1 MEGEIKDLVL
11 ARLEKRLKDKD
22 EEIRALKDRIDNYED
37 ADHIKALETRIEKL
51 EDGLLETQT
60 ALSEVMKKVGVFEAL
75 IVAAN
80 CEDGE
85 CEDMADPDL
94 KLDGQSEPMAPD
106 IYEPGVAASTP
117 DGGEK
122 PEKKDAMRFF
132 RMNKNA

>member
-1 MEGEIKDLVL
+1 MEGDIKDIVL

-22 EEIRALKDRIDNYED
+22 DEIRALKDRINDYED
-37 ADHIKALETRIEKL
+37 ADRLKALEARVEHL
-51 EDGLLETQT
+51 ESELNMTQT
-60 ALSEVMKKVGVFEAL
+60 ALSEVMKKLGAFEAL

-85 CEDMADPDL
+85 CEDVTDPDL
-94 KLDGQSEPMAPD
+94 LLDGKSEPMAPD

-117 DGGEK
+117 DGGET

-132 RMNKNA
+132 RMSKNA

>member
-1 MEGEIKDLVL
+1 MEGDIKDIVL

-22 EEIRALKDRIDNYED
+22 EEIRALKDRIDDYED
-37 ADHIKALETRIEKL
+37 ADHLKSIETRIEKL
-51 EDGLLETQT
+51 EDGMLETQT
-60 ALSEVMKKVGVFEAL
+60 ALSEMMRKLSSFEAL

-85 CEDMADPDL
+85 CEDMSDPDL
-94 KLDGQSEPMAPD
+94 QLDGKSEPMAPE
-106 IYEPGVAASTP
+106 IFPPGVAASLP